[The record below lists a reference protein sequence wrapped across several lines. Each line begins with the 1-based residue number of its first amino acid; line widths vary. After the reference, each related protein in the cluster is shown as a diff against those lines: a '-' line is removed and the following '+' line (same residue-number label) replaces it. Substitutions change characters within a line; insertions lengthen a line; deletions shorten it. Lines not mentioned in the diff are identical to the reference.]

1 MSLIRS
7 EPAPR
12 SLGELLAPYRAFAA
26 KAFSREATY
35 RMEVFTN
42 VASLVV
48 RLYLMKTV
56 WTALYAQNAAPAGV
70 PLHAVLTYTVVAL
83 LMSLVLEIDGT
94 RAIREKIR
102 EGTIATD
109 LMKPISLPLYFFSDG
124 LGMTMLHALLIVP
137 ALVLSLLMVRI
148 DVPPAHVLAAF
159 AASFVLGYLVN
170 FFLNFLMNCVAFWTL
185 ETFAIQLMVR
195 WVSDLLSGQI
205 VPLIFFPGVLQKVV
219 LALPFAAIYSTPLLI
234 YLGRI
239 PPSGYLGAMA
249 AQAGWCA
256 GFALLSWFVWR
267 AAQSRVVVQGG

>member
-1 MSLIRS
+1 MSLIRYA
-7 EPAPR
+7 PAPR
-12 SLGELLAPYRAFAA
+12 SLGEILAPYLAFAA

-42 VASLVV
+42 VGSLLV
-48 RLYLMKTV
+48 RLYLMKAV
-56 WTALYAQNAAPAGV
+56 WTSLYAQNAAPAGV

-124 LGMTMLHALLIVP
+124 VGMTLLHAILIVP
-137 ALVLSLLMVRI
+137 ALVLSLAIVRI
-148 DVPPAHVLAAF
+148 DVPPPHVLAAF
-159 AASFVLGYLVN
+159 ALSFLLGYLVN
-170 FFLNFLMNCVAFWTL
+170 FLLNFLMNCVAFWTL

-205 VPLIFFPGVLQKVV
+205 VPLIFFPGILQKIV
-219 LALPFAAIYSTPLLI
+219 LALPFAAVYSTPLLI

-239 PPSGYLGAMA
+239 PPSDYLRSMA
-249 AQAGWCA
+249 IQVGWCA
-256 GFALLSWFVWR
+256 AFAGLSWLVWR
-267 AAQSRVVVQGG
+267 AAQKRVVVQGG

>member
-1 MSLIRS
+1 MSLIRTA
-7 EPAPR
+7 PAPR
-12 SLGELLAPYRAFAA
+12 SLGELVAPYAAFAA

-70 PLHAVLTYTVVAL
+70 PLHAVLTYTSVAL

-124 LGMTMLHALLIVP
+124 VGMTLLHAVLIVP
-137 ALVLSLLMVRI
+137 ALLASLLLVRI
-148 DVPPAHVLAAF
+148 DVPPPHVLAAF
-159 AASFVLGYLVN
+159 AVSFLLGYLVN

-185 ETFAIQLMVR
+185 ETFAVQLMVR

-205 VPLIFFPGVLQKVV
+205 VPLIFFPGVLQKIV

-234 YLGRI
+234 YLGTI
-239 PPSGYLGAMA
+239 PPSGYLAAMA

-256 GFALLSWFVWR
+256 GFALLSWVVWR
-267 AAQSRVVVQGG
+267 AAQTRVV

>member
-1 MSLIRS
+1 M
-7 EPAPR
+7 
-12 SLGELLAPYRAFAA
+12 
-26 KAFSREATY
+26 KA
-35 RMEVFTN
+35 
-42 VASLVV
+42 
-48 RLYLMKTV
+48 V
-56 WTALYAQNAAPAGV
+56 WTSLYAQNAAPAGV

-124 LGMTMLHALLIVP
+124 VGMTLLHAILIVP
-137 ALVLSLLMVRI
+137 ALVLSLVIVRI
-148 DVPPAHVLAAF
+148 DVPAPHVLAAF
-159 AASFVLGYLVN
+159 ALSFLLGYLVN
-170 FFLNFLMNCVAFWTL
+170 FLLNFLMNCVAFWTL

-205 VPLIFFPGVLQKVV
+205 VPLIFFPGVLQKIV

-234 YLGRI
+234 YLGTI
-239 PPSGYLGAMA
+239 PPSGYLAAMA
-249 AQAGWCA
+249 AQVGWCI
-256 GFALLSWFVWR
+256 GFAALSWVVWR